1 MNKCI
6 SCGKRKGKR
15 ICPALSGLICSECC
29 GTRRIKEINCPPECT
44 YLKDAQI
51 HTIERVNES
60 PTDFKENQWTLFL
73 YLERVVY
80 KFLAE
85 FPGFTDKEFLEVLD
99 LFEREYQTRRKSIY
113 LPPLYPKSSRGTKL
127 KSILQEEFVK
137 LEKQENEFGLPIFT
151 VDDFIKV
158 ISFEKARVERY
169 QKENRNAGE
178 NIFLQIL
185 KEEVEYMAKREAE
198 KAGGR

>member
-15 ICPALSGLICSECC
+15 ICPALSGLICPECC
-29 GTRRIKEINCPPECT
+29 GTRRIKEINCPSECT

-80 KFLAE
+80 NFLAE
-85 FPGFTDKEFLEVLD
+85 LPGFTDKEFWEVLD

-113 LPPLYPKSSRGTKL
+113 LPTLYPKSSRGTKL
-127 KSILQEEFVK
+127 KSILQEEFAK
-137 LEKQENEFGLPIFT
+137 LEKQENEFGLPVFT

-169 QKENRNAGE
+169 QKENKNAGE

-185 KEEVEYMAKREAE
+185 KEEVVYMAKREAE
-198 KAGGR
+198 KAEGR